1 MIIDRVLN
9 NNVVIIKDEN
19 GIEQVVCGKGIA
31 FKKKSK
37 MKTIDKIK
45 NLYYNKKRF
54 SRMVIVK
61 SS

>member
-31 FKKKSK
+31 FKKKSGDFVDEK
-37 MKTIDKIK
+37 EV
-45 NLYYNKKRF
+45 NKVFILNRVF
-54 SRMVIVK
+54 P
-61 SS
+61 